1 MLIMSAY
8 NIENQRCILFLVL
21 YNNLHKK
28 IYKIPHK
35 VITHQT
41 YKIFKSDKFSVQIS
55 EKFHNPARISAI
67 HKNRYIQLRILVN
80 HDG

>member
-28 IYKIPHK
+28 IYKIPHR
-35 VITHQT
+35 VMVHQT
-41 YKIFKSDKFSVQIS
+41 YRIFKNDRFLVQIS